1 MMRFFSL
8 AFLVFV
14 TGISFSQSQ
23 MLKAS
28 DSDPKAK
35 KLLDALKKDYNSY
48 KSMEASFEL
57 IIELPGQSKEIQS
70 GKLIQQGEKYYV
82 SLADQEI
89 FCDAKSIWLYVKS
102 MKEVQ
107 LNNAESGISE
117 DFVSPKDMLRMY
129 ENGKY
134 AYAIVGDVVE
144 NGTNVTQIEFK
155 PLDKKSQY
163 SKLRLSINKKTNK
176 ASSLKIFSKD
186 GSRFTLNVK
195 NILPNKAYASDVFVF
210 NTKKYPGVRV
220 EDLRID

>member
-1 MMRFFSL
+1 MKVFSLLAILFFS
-8 AFLVFV
+8 VS
-14 TGISFSQSQ
+14 GFSQGQ

-48 KSMEASFEL
+48 KAIEVSFEL
-57 IIELPGQSKEIQS
+57 ILELSGQSKETQA

-89 FCDAKSIWLYVKS
+89 FCDGNSVWLYVKS

-107 LNNAESGISE
+107 LNNSESGISE

-134 AYAIVGDVVE
+134 AYAITGEVVE

-155 PLDKKSQY
+155 PLDKKNPY

-186 GSRFTLNVK
+186 GSRYTLNVK
-195 NILPNKAYASDVFVF
+195 NILPNKAYTSDVFVF
-210 NTKKYPGVRV
+210 NAKKYPGVRV

>member
-1 MMRFFSL
+1 MMKVFSL
-8 AFLVFV
+8 LMFLFISVF
-14 TGISFSQSQ
+14 GFSQAQ

-48 KSMEASFEL
+48 KSIEVGFEL
-57 IIELPGQSKEIQS
+57 IIELSGQAKETQS

-89 FCDAKSIWLYVKS
+89 FCDGKSVWLYLKS
-102 MKEVQ
+102 MKEAQ

-134 AYAIVGDVVE
+134 AYAITGEVVE

-155 PLDKKSQY
+155 PLDKKSPY
-163 SKLRLSINKKTNK
+163 SKLRLSVNKKTNK

-186 GSRFTLNVK
+186 GSRYTLNVK
-195 NILPNKAYASDVFVF
+195 NIMPNKAYTADVFVF

>member
-1 MMRFFSL
+1 MKVFSLL
-8 AFLVFV
+8 AFLF
-14 TGISFSQSQ
+14 FSMSGFAQGQ

-48 KSMEASFEL
+48 KAIEVSFEL
-57 IIELPGQSKEIQS
+57 ILELTGQSKETQT

-89 FCDAKSIWLYVKS
+89 FCDGKSLWLYLKS
-102 MKEVQ
+102 MKEAQ

-134 AYAIVGDVVE
+134 AYAITGEVVE

-155 PLDKKSQY
+155 PLDKKSPY

-176 ASSLKIFSKD
+176 AASLKIFSKD
-186 GSRFTLNVK
+186 GSRYTLNVK
-195 NILPNKAYASDVFVF
+195 NILPNKAYTADVFVF
-210 NTKKYPGVRV
+210 NAKKYPGVRV

>member
-1 MMRFFSL
+1 MRFFSL

-14 TGISFSQSQ
+14 SGISFSQSQ

-107 LNNAESGISE
+107 LNTAESGISE

>member
-14 TGISFSQSQ
+14 SGISFSQSQ

-107 LNNAESGISE
+107 LNTAESGISE